1 MLTLR
6 KKAEHRLN
14 NYKMRAALM
23 GSPRVLK
30 ESDLGVK
37 LEDVTFRRLDAK
49 GNLIGERPEP
59 QLLKRLYSAMLLGRT
74 FDEKAMNLS
83 TLREIGTYAPCK
95 GQEGAQVGFILAL
108 QRGDWYVPMYRDS
121 AGMVTFG
128 LPPLQLLRFWG
139 GDERG
144 MQMPENLH
152 ILPVTVPVATQIPH
166 AVGLAMAR
174 RMQGEKSV
182 TLVSVGDGGTSKGDF
197 HEGMNFAGVY
207 RLPVIFAVENN
218 GWAISLTRDKQTA
231 SATIAQK
238 ALAYGFE
245 GIVVD
250 GNDVLASYE
259 ATKYAA
265 DRARRGDGPTLI
277 EFQTYRMGP
286 HTTAELVSNKL
297 KAQDEVERWE
307 SRDPLKRVELYLQKN
322 GLLDEAVR
330 KQAAAEAQS
339 AVSKAVDEYRN
350 SKSEDPEDIFR
361 YMYDKPTPRLQE
373 ESAEAFGSGV
383 EAAPVQ
389 EETRIEGGKPGVNIR
404 NALNMALK
412 QEMKRNDKLVV
423 FGEDVGKNGGVFQVT
438 RGLQDEFGEK
448 RVFDTPLAES
458 CIAGIFVGLA
468 IGGIV
473 PVAEF
478 QFDGFT
484 PPAFDQIFGHIARM
498 RNRTRGRYTTAG
510 VIRFPYGAGI
520 KAPEQHSDSPEA
532 YFSHTPGLMVVVPSN
547 PYDAK
552 GLLASALR
560 EPNPVIFM
568 EPKRLYDS
576 PKSEVPE
583 EEYTVPIG
591 KAKVVRAGTDLTLVS
606 FGAMMVPTLQAA
618 EALQSENGLSAEVV
632 DLRTVSPLDLDTI
645 LNSVKKTGKLVVVH
659 EAPRSFGVGA
669 EIAALVADK
678 GLDYL
683 KAPVKRV
690 AGFDTV
696 VPLAKMED
704 FYIPSKE
711 RIVKAALELA
721 SY

>member
-1 MLTLR
+1 MDPR
-6 KKAEHRLN
+6 AEHRLN
-14 NYKMRAALM
+14 NDRRRAALM

-30 ESDLGVK
+30 ESDLGVS
-37 LEDVTFRRLDAK
+37 LEDATFRRLAPDGA
-49 GNLIGERPEP
+49 LTGETPDP
-59 QLLKRLYSAMLLGRT
+59 QLLKRMYSAMLLARV

-95 GQEGAQVGFILAL
+95 GEEGTQVGFTLAL
-108 QRGDWYVPMYRDS
+108 QKGDWYVPMYRDS

-128 LPPLQLLRFWG
+128 LPPAQLLRFWG

-144 MQMPENLH
+144 MKMPQGLN

-174 RMQGEKSV
+174 RMQGENSV

-197 HEGMNFAGVY
+197 HEGLNFAGVY
-207 RLPVIFAVENN
+207 DLPMVFAVENN
-218 GWAISLTRDKQTA
+218 GWAISLRRDKQTA
-231 SATIAQK
+231 SMTLAQK
-238 ALAYGFE
+238 AIAYGFE

-259 ATKYAA
+259 ATRYAA
-265 DRARRGDGPTLI
+265 EKARRGERPTLI
-277 EFQTYRMGP
+277 EFLTYRMGP

-297 KAQDEVERWE
+297 KAQDEVAQWE
-307 SRDPLKRVELYLQKN
+307 SRDPVRRLELYLARN
-322 GLLDEAVR
+322 GLLDADGRKNAIDAAKDIVSAAVN
-330 KQAAAEAQS
+330 
-339 AVSKAVDEYRN
+339 EYRN
-350 SKSEDPEDIFR
+350 SEGEDPADIFR
-361 YMYDKPTPRLQE
+361 YMYDTPTPVLVE
-373 ESAEAFGSGV
+373 ESAEAFRAAE
-383 EAAPVQ
+383 EAPPPQQ
-389 EETRIEGGKPGVNIR
+389 EVRIAGGKPGVNIR
-404 NALNMALK
+404 NALNMALR
-412 QEMKRNDKLVV
+412 QEMELNTKIVV

-438 RGLQDEFGEK
+438 RGLQDEFGPE

-468 IGGIV
+468 AGGMF

-498 RNRTRGRYTTAG
+498 RNRTRGRYTAAG

-532 YFSHTPGLMVVVPSN
+532 HFSHTPGLKVVVPSN

-560 EPNPVIFM
+560 EPNPVVFM
-568 EPKRLYDS
+568 EPKRFYDS
-576 PKSEVPE
+576 PKSDVPE

-591 KAKVVRAGTDLTLVS
+591 RARVVREGKDVTLVS
-606 FGAMMVPTLQAA
+606 YGAMMVPTLDAA
-618 EALQSENGLSAEVV
+618 DNLQSQNSVSVEVI
-632 DLRTVSPLDLDTI
+632 DLRTISPLDSETI
-645 LNSVKKTGKLVVVH
+645 LASVRKTGRLIVVH

-669 EIAALVADK
+669 EIAAMVADK

-690 AGFDTV
+690 TGFDTV

-704 FYIPSKE
+704 SYIPSKE
-711 RIVKAALELA
+711 RITKAAVELA
-721 SY
+721 GY

>member
-1 MLTLR
+1 
-6 KKAEHRLN
+6 
-14 NYKMRAALM
+14 M
-23 GSPRVLK
+23 GSPRVLR
-30 ESDLGVK
+30 ESDFGVS
-37 LEDVTFRRLDAK
+37 LDDATFRRLDSN
-49 GNLIGERPEP
+49 GNLIGEKPDP
-59 QLLKRLYSAMLLGRT
+59 QLLKRMYRAMLLGRT

-95 GQEGAQVGFILAL
+95 GQEGSQVGFILAL
-108 QRGDWYVPMYRDS
+108 QKGDWYVPMYRDS

-128 LPPLQLLRFWG
+128 LPPVQLLRFWG

-144 MQMPENLH
+144 MMIPQDLH

-166 AVGLAMAR
+166 AVGLTMAR

-207 RLPVIFAVENN
+207 RLPVVFAVENN
-218 GWAISLTRDKQTA
+218 GWAISLRREKQTA
-231 SATIAQK
+231 SMTIAQK
-238 ALAYGFE
+238 AIAYGFE
-245 GIVVD
+245 GMVVD

-259 ATKYAA
+259 ATRYAV
-265 DRARRGDGPTLI
+265 DRARRGEGPTLI
-277 EFQTYRMGP
+277 EFLTYRMGP

-297 KAQDEVERWE
+297 KAPDEVEEWE
-307 SRDPLKRVELYLQKN
+307 GRDPLRRVELYLEKN
-322 GLLDEAVR
+322 GLLDEDAKKR
-330 KQAAAEAQS
+330 AAAEVQSSVSS
-339 AVSKAVDEYRN
+339 AVEEYRN
-350 SKSEDPEDIFR
+350 SEGEDPGDMFR
-361 YMYDKPTPRLQE
+361 YMYDTPTPRLQE
-373 ESAEAFGSGV
+373 ESAEAFGTEYESP
-383 EAAPVQ
+383 PVQ
-389 EETRIEGGKPGVNIR
+389 QEERVEGGKPGVNIR
-404 NALNMALK
+404 NALNMALR
-412 QEMKRNDKLVV
+412 QEMKRNEKLVI

-438 RGLQDEFGEK
+438 RGLQDEFGTE

-468 IGGIV
+468 AGGMH

-498 RNRTRGRYTTAG
+498 RNRTRGRYTAAG

-520 KAPEQHSDSPEA
+520 RAPEQHSDSPEA
-532 YFSHTPGLMVVVPSN
+532 HFSHTPGLKVVVPSS

-560 EPNPVIFM
+560 EPNPVVFM
-568 EPKRLYDS
+568 EPKRIYDS

-583 EEYTVPIG
+583 EEYTIPIG
-591 KAKVVRAGTDLTLVS
+591 RARVVREGTDVTLIS
-606 FGAMMVPTLQAA
+606 FGAMMVPTIQAA
-618 EALQSENGLSAEVV
+618 EELQAENSVSAEVI
-632 DLRTVSPLDLDTI
+632 DLRTISPLDAGTI
-645 LNSVKKTGKLVVVH
+645 LSSVKKTGRLVVVH
-659 EAPRSFGVGA
+659 EAPKSFGVGA
-669 EIAALVADK
+669 EISALVADR

-690 AGFDTV
+690 TGFDTV

-704 FYIPSKE
+704 LYIPSKD
-711 RIVKAALELA
+711 RIAKAAVELA
-721 SY
+721 AY